1 MSLKALRGPKRPR
14 PEPLLNGARLSRR
27 ALLLSGAC
35 ASLLPLPAHAEP
47 WVEVKDDSGAPIE
60 NLRVPAE
67 LDPFGLPGVLWI
79 GPSAPDVTL
88 FEFAD
93 YNCPVCKQ
101 ASLHLDAL
109 VRSVKGLRLGLVQNP
124 ILSPPS
130 REAARIAMLT
140 LRLAG
145 PAQAYAL
152 HQRLFAMRGVVD
164 GARATNAARE
174 LGVDTTMAGPDMV
187 KQADAALAAQEKLAN
202 AIGFSVTPSYV
213 LNGIGMFGHPGP
225 KSLAQMVEAVKACDA
240 LVCT

>member
-1 MSLKALRGPKRPR
+1 MTLKTASGRERPR
-14 PEPLLNGARLSRR
+14 PEPTNGARLSRR
-27 ALLLSGAC
+27 ALLLSGASV
-35 ASLLPLPAHAEP
+35 ATLAGAAQAEQ
-47 WVEVKDDSGAPIE
+47 WVEVDDDTGAPIQ

-67 LDPFGLPGVLWI
+67 LDPFRLPGVLWV
-79 GPSAPDVTL
+79 GPTAPDLTL

-101 ASLHLDAL
+101 SSIHLDAL
-109 VRSVKGLRLGLVQNP
+109 VRSVEGLRLGLVQNP
-124 ILSPPS
+124 ILSAPS
-130 REAARIAMLT
+130 REAARVAVLT

-152 HQRLFAMRGVVD
+152 HRRLFAMRGVVD

-174 LGVDTTMAGPDMV
+174 QGVDTTMASPDMI
-187 KQADAALAAQEKLAN
+187 KQADAALVAQEKLAN

-225 KSLAQMVEAVKACDA
+225 KSLARMVEAVKACDA
-240 LVCT
+240 LVCP

>member
-1 MSLKALRGPKRPR
+1 M
-14 PEPLLNGARLSRR
+14 LSTF
-27 ALLLSGAC
+27 
-35 ASLLPLPAHAEP
+35 AHAEQ
-47 WVEVKDDSGAPIE
+47 WVEVNDDSGAPIP
-60 NLRVPAE
+60 NLRIPTE
-67 LDPFGLPGVLWI
+67 LDPFSLPGVLWI
-79 GPSAPDVTL
+79 GPTAPDVTL

-101 ASLHLDAL
+101 SSIHLDAL
-109 VRSVKGLRLGLVQNP
+109 VRSVQGLRLGLVQNP
-124 ILSPPS
+124 ILSAPS

-174 LGVDTTMAGPDMV
+174 LGVDTTKADAEMI
-187 KQADAALAAQEKLAN
+187 KQADDALAAQETLAN
-202 AIGFSVTPSYV
+202 AIGFAVTPSYV

-225 KSLAQMVEAVKACDA
+225 KSLARMIEAVKTCDS
-240 LVCT
+240 LVCP

>member
-1 MSLKALRGPKRPR
+1 MNLNAFRGSERPR
-14 PEPLLNGARLSRR
+14 PEPMNRARLSRR
-27 ALLLSGAC
+27 ALLLFGAC
-35 ASLLPLPAHAEP
+35 ASILPAPGRAEP

-60 NLRVPAE
+60 NLRVPSE
-67 LDPFGLPGVLWI
+67 LDPFALPGVLWI
-79 GPSAPDVTL
+79 GPNAPDVTL

-101 ASLHLDAL
+101 ASIHLDAL

-124 ILSPPS
+124 ILSAPS

-145 PAQAYAL
+145 PAQAYGL

-164 GARATNAARE
+164 GARTANTARE
-174 LGVDTTMAGPDMV
+174 LGVDTAAAGADMV
-187 KQADAALAAQEKLAN
+187 KQADDALAAQEKLAN
-202 AIGFSVTPSYV
+202 AIGFTVTPSYV

-225 KSLAQMVEAVKACDA
+225 KSLARMIEAVKACDA
-240 LVCT
+240 LVCA

>member
-1 MSLKALRGPKRPR
+1 M
-14 PEPLLNGARLSRR
+14 LSTF
-27 ALLLSGAC
+27 
-35 ASLLPLPAHAEP
+35 AHAEQ
-47 WVEVKDDSGAPIE
+47 WVEVNDDSGAPIP
-60 NLRVPAE
+60 NLRIPTE
-67 LDPFGLPGVLWI
+67 LDPFSLPGVLWI
-79 GPSAPDVTL
+79 GPTAPDVTL

-101 ASLHLDAL
+101 SSIHLDAL
-109 VRSVKGLRLGLVQNP
+109 VRSVQGLRLGLVQNP
-124 ILSPPS
+124 ILSAPS

-174 LGVDTTMAGPDMV
+174 LGVDTTKADAEMI
-187 KQADAALAAQEKLAN
+187 KQADDALAAQETLAN
-202 AIGFSVTPSYV
+202 AIGFAVTPSYV

-225 KSLAQMVEAVKACDA
+225 KSLARIIEAVKTCDS
-240 LVCT
+240 LVCP

>member
-1 MSLKALRGPKRPR
+1 M
-14 PEPLLNGARLSRR
+14 LSTF
-27 ALLLSGAC
+27 
-35 ASLLPLPAHAEP
+35 AHAEQ
-47 WVEVKDDSGAPIE
+47 WVEVNDDSGAPIQ

-67 LDPFGLPGVLWI
+67 LDPFRLPGVLWI
-79 GPSAPDVTL
+79 GPTAPDVTL

-101 ASLHLDAL
+101 SSIHLDAL
-109 VRSVKGLRLGLVQNP
+109 VRSVQGLRLGLVQNP
-124 ILSPPS
+124 ILSASS

-174 LGVDTTMAGPDMV
+174 LGVDTTKADAEMI
-187 KQADAALAAQEKLAN
+187 KQADEALAAQETLAS
-202 AIGFSVTPSYV
+202 AIGFAVTPSYV

-225 KSLAQMVEAVKACDA
+225 KSLARMIEAVKTCDA
-240 LVCT
+240 LVCP